1 MPVLT
6 LHYRNFNDPSSP
18 STDHAKFSTQKLRMS
33 SLSVPIQNL
42 TLTGYA
48 VNLRKSATLDGGASY
63 DIPDHLLISFD
74 EITSQQINN
83 LSPPKTHNGTDYL
96 QTHALQLPL
105 SDNLNTIQFGMN
117 LDFLVNKRLDREI
130 TISIQKYDSA
140 NNIVPM
146 TTSALTSGQVSID
159 HLILYFTY
167 QYIGAF

>member
-6 LHYRNFNDPSSP
+6 LHYRNFNAAA
-18 STDHAKFSTQKLRMS
+18 STDHAKFATQKLRMS
-33 SLSVPIQNL
+33 SLSVPIQKL
-42 TLTGYA
+42 KLTGYA
-48 VNLRKSATLDGGASY
+48 VNLKKTATLDGGASY
-63 DIPDHLLISFD
+63 DVPDHLLISFD

-96 QTHALQLPL
+96 QTHALQIPL

-130 TISIQKYDSA
+130 TISIQKYDA
-140 NNIVPM
+140 NNDIVPM
-146 TTSALTSGQVSID
+146 TTTATTAGQISIE

-167 QYIGAF
+167 EYIGAF